1 MSNLHCVRSISP
13 RAGSYFCALA
23 CMFMFAGSLLP
34 ARGAQKK
41 KTGAEKTGIEK
52 TVTEKAV
59 TRKTGPGPV
68 AEDLPTGMRITPTAA
83 RGSTFQPLNPDLPD
97 LPQFTVDHPVSTA
110 VSPDGSTLLILTSGY
125 NRNNDAKAKAIPAQT
140 SEYVFVFDIR
150 QPSPAKQQVLRV
162 PNAFVGLAWGP
173 DGKQFY
179 VGGGQDDNI
188 HVFARSDGRWIESD
202 APISLGHKTGLG
214 VPERMETKVTPLRP
228 MVAGLAVSPNGK
240 LLLAV
245 NYQNDSVSLVDL
257 NAKQVI
263 AELDL
268 RPGKIN
274 LAQNGVPGGEY
285 PYGVAFA
292 GNDKAYVSSL
302 RDREIVALDVKS
314 SLAVSSR
321 IKTRGQPG
329 KLIVNGTGTLL
340 FAAADNSDSVVIVD
354 TSKDRVVAE
363 IKTTAP
369 EGIFANRGAFK
380 GSNPNSLAL
389 SPDERTLYVTNGG
402 TNSVAV
408 IALDKDPD
416 DSRVVG
422 LVPTGWY
429 PTSVSVSKSGA
440 MLYVVNGK
448 SNSGPNREACRKT
461 FTTASDDR
469 PCAAAGQY
477 ILQLEKGGFSVVPR
491 PDAAELRELTQQ
503 VARNNRFSAPT
514 EDAKSRQ
521 LFEFLRQRIKHV
533 IYIVKENRSYD
544 QVLGDLEK
552 GNGDPS
558 LTLFPDAIAPN
569 HHDLARRFVT
579 LDNFFDSGE
588 VSGVGWNWSTAAR
601 TTDVVERTIPLNYA
615 SRGMTYDV
623 EGMNRNINVGA
634 DSARDRNTEKLAD
647 AENQLPGHADVA
659 APDSP
664 EDESGAGY
672 LWDAALRSG
681 LTVRNYGFFI
691 DLSHYSIIPGSDP
704 PIPLL
709 RDPAASGTRV
719 AVATKAHLQLVTDP
733 YFRGFDQRFPDYWRF
748 KEWEREFD
756 GYVTSG
762 NLPAL
767 ELVRLPH
774 DHLGLFN
781 EAVDGVDTVETQVA
795 DNDYAL
801 GLLVEKV
808 ARSRYAKDTLIFVIE
823 DDAQNGP
830 DHMDAHRSL
839 AYVVG
844 PYVRQQAVISKRFNT
859 VTLLRTMEDV
869 LGIKPLGL
877 NDALQPPMAEV
888 FSTQQAGWNYKAR
901 VPTVLRTTKLPLPAL
916 APGEIA
922 GAPNAA
928 PMPLH
933 GAAYWAEK
941 TKGFDFNEED
951 KLDSERFNLVLWNG
965 LKGEAQ
971 PYPAERTGRDLRKG
985 RAALLRGP
993 QKSKNRKSKN

>member
-1 MSNLHCVRSISP
+1 MKTRPLNRLRSARFIGPGARDFCCVLGCFFMVVWLALP
-13 RAGSYFCALA
+13 AGSE
-23 CMFMFAGSLLP
+23 
-34 ARGAQKK
+34 QK
-41 KTGAEKTGIEK
+41 KTGTEKTR
-52 TVTEKAV
+52 A
-59 TRKTGPGPV
+59 RPA
-68 AEDLPTGMRITPTAA
+68 AEDLPTGMRITPAAA
-83 RGSTFQPLNPDLPD
+83 RGSTFQLLNPDLPD
-97 LPQFTVDHPVSTA
+97 LPQFTVDHPVTTA
-110 VSPDGSTLLILTSGY
+110 VSPDGGTLLILTSGY
-125 NRNNDAKAKAIPAQT
+125 NRNNDAKAKAIPSQT
-140 SEYVFVFDIR
+140 NEYIFVFDIR
-150 QPSPAKQQVLRV
+150 RPSPVKQQVLRV
-162 PNAFVGLAWGP
+162 PNAFVGMAWAS

-188 HVFARSDGRWIESD
+188 HVFTQENGRWAESGP
-202 APISLGHKTGLG
+202 PIALGHKTGLG
-214 VPERMETKVTPLRP
+214 IPDRMETKVTPLRP

-240 LLLAV
+240 LLLAA
-245 NYQNDSVSLVDL
+245 NYQNDSVSLVDTD
-257 NAKQVI
+257 AKQVI

-274 LAQNGVPGGEY
+274 PAQQGVPGGEY
-285 PYGVAFA
+285 PYGVVFA

-302 RDREIVALDVKS
+302 RDREIVVLNVKPA
-314 SLAVSSR
+314 LAVSGR

-329 KLIVNGTGTLL
+329 KLIVNRVGALL
-340 FAAADNSDSVVIVD
+340 FAVADNSDSVVMID
-354 TSKDRVVAE
+354 TAKDRLVAE

-369 EGIFANRGAFK
+369 AGIFANRGGFK

-389 SPDERTLYVTNGG
+389 APDEKTLYVTNGG

-416 DSRVVG
+416 DNRVVG

-429 PTSVSVSKSGA
+429 PTSVSVSRSGA
-440 MLYVVNGK
+440 TLYIVNGK
-448 SNSGPNREACRKT
+448 SNPGPNREACRKT
-461 FTTASDDR
+461 FTTVSDDR

-491 PDAAELRELTQQ
+491 PDTTELHELTQQ
-503 VARNNRFSAPT
+503 VARNNRFSLPVQ
-514 EDAKSRQ
+514 DAKSHQ

-533 IYIVKENRSYD
+533 IYVVKENRSYD

-558 LTLFPDAIAPN
+558 LTLFPDAMTPN

-601 TTDVVERTIPLNYA
+601 TTDVVELTIPLNYA

-634 DSARDRNTEKLAD
+634 DSARDRNTEKLEDAAD
-647 AENQLPGHADVA
+647 QLPGHVDVA

-672 LWDAALRSG
+672 LWDAALRAE
-681 LTVRNYGFFI
+681 LTVRNYGFFV

-709 RDPAASGTRV
+709 HDPASSGTRV
-719 AVATKAHLQLVTDP
+719 AVATKAPLQAVTDP

-756 GYVTSG
+756 GYVASG
-762 NLPAL
+762 NLPSL

-781 EAVDGVDTVETQVA
+781 EAIDSVNTVETMIA

-808 ARSRYAKDTLIFVIE
+808 AHSKYAKDTLIFVVE

-830 DHMDAHRSL
+830 DHVDAHRSL
-839 AYVVG
+839 AFVVG
-844 PYVRQQAVISKRFNT
+844 PYVKQHAVIAKRFNT
-859 VTLLRTMEDV
+859 VTMLRTIEEV

-888 FSTQQAGWNYKAR
+888 FSMQQASWSYKAR
-901 VPTVLRTTKLPLPAL
+901 VPSILRTTKLPIPSPTSAEV
-916 APGEIA
+916 AA
-922 GAPNAA
+922 APNTFA
-928 PMPLH
+928 PVH
-933 GAAYWAEK
+933 SAAYWADK
-941 TKGFDFNEED
+941 TSGFDFSEED

-965 LKGEAQ
+965 LKGEGQ
-971 PYPAERTGRDLRKG
+971 PYPAERSGRDLRKG
-985 RAALLRGP
+985 RTALLRGAK
-993 QKSKNRKSKN
+993 KSKDR